1 MLLPRDLT
9 DRQEDTRTPFSLR
22 LVCELRHGDPN
33 LYVEASLEN
42 SHCDHRLRLLIGSD
56 IHTRHALASQPFAI
70 IQRET
75 GYDDENWQERY
86 REMPVDI
93 ETSEGI
99 IAVTEPGKALVVTS
113 RGMKEFQIIGSEPAA
128 IALTMFKSTGVL
140 GRSDLDWRPG
150 RASGINN
157 TVVET
162 PDAQLLKPLRFSFT
176 VALADNA
183 DHLTLRQLEN
193 QAAGQPFT
201 YQRQTLHTLDHR
213 LERFALRLPE
223 CRLPA
228 EFSLLTLPEP
238 LILSALPHAQQ
249 LYGTV
254 VRLFNAGTEPV
265 PVPESLAALRQINYL
280 EEPMPPVTAILPSAT
295 CDFLIEA

>member
-1 MLLPRDLT
+1 M
-9 DRQEDTRTPFSLR
+9 
-22 LVCELRHGDPN
+22 
-33 LYVEASLEN
+33 
-42 SHCDHRLRLLIGSD
+42 
-56 IHTRHALASQPFAI
+56 
-70 IQRET
+70 
-75 GYDDENWQERY
+75 
-86 REMPVDI
+86 DI

-99 IAVTEPGKALVVTS
+99 IAVAEPGKALVVTS

-140 GRSDLDWRPG
+140 GRSDLKWRPG

-213 LERFALRLPE
+213 LERFSLRLPE
-223 CRLPA
+223 RRLPA
-228 EFSLLTLPEP
+228 EFSLLTVPEP

-249 LYGTV
+249 SQGTV
-254 VRLFNAGTEPV
+254 VRVFNAGTEPV
-265 PVPESLAALRQINYL
+265 PVPESLAGLRQINYL
-280 EEPMPPVTAILPSAT
+280 EESVQPVTAILPSAT
-295 CDFLIEA
+295 CDFLIEV